1 MAKTQAA
8 APTGSALRTKTP
20 QSRSGRFVEPGKP
33 VLAGALLS
41 PAEQHASQ
49 RTRPGLV
56 LVSSSPPK
64 SAAQSLRSGGAPAP
78 PVFEDSL
85 SFRHSLEALPQSMSA
100 HDSVVEVPPHGES
113 VISLNLDGSY
123 QPRAVEDDNGL
134 REDSLSAYGFLLNPD
149 GSYKPSAVED
159 DNGLREDSL
168 SAYGFLLNP
177 DASQVQMGPLE
188 TARPGSDAML
198 NPRNDASVAAATPPM
213 SSPRGPLWG
222 SAASIGHT
230 TLNSKVHPAS
240 VLQNASR
247 ASLLP
252 SPAQA
257 AENMRVKDSSSQAR
271 KPTSASKTKE
281 SAVRAVEL
289 ALRAE
294 AVVSGEMKGFAL
306 TGSVKTTAMPTPSP
320 PVVSRPPVAAKT
332 AAANTGAR
340 QTVARMSPAA
350 AARGVGTK
358 RDRDAS
364 WTAEQVWQRS
374 YGSMEEHV
382 SGAVASTPSVL
393 LQGGEFML
401 PVNEEM
407 VGAAGSRG
415 KSRGIAAAVGLQGS
429 VDSLPANNSK
439 NLGENAFD

>member
-1 MAKTQAA
+1 
-8 APTGSALRTKTP
+8 
-20 QSRSGRFVEPGKP
+20 VEPGKP
-33 VLAGALLS
+33 ILAGALLS

-64 SAAQSLRSGGAPAP
+64 SAAQSARSGAAPAP

-85 SFRHSLEALPQSMSA
+85 SFRHSLEALPQSVSA

-113 VISLNLDGSY
+113 AIIPNLDGSY
-123 QPRAVEDDNGL
+123 QLSAAEDQDGL
-134 REDSLSAYGFLLNPD
+134 REDSLSAYD
-149 GSYKPSAVED
+149 
-159 DNGLREDSL
+159 
-168 SAYGFLLNP
+168 FLLNP
-177 DASQVQMGPLE
+177 DASQVYMGPLD
-188 TARPGSDAML
+188 TGAPDSGAGLS
-198 NPRNDASVAAATPPM
+198 PRNDETVATAVPPM

-240 VLQNASR
+240 VLQNAPR
-247 ASLLP
+247 APLLP

-257 AENMRVKDSSSQAR
+257 AENMRVKGSPSQAR

-281 SAVRAVEL
+281 SAVRAVEM

-320 PVVSRPPVAAKT
+320 PVVSRPPVVAKS
-332 AAANTGAR
+332 AVVSTGAR
-340 QTVARMSPAA
+340 PSVARMSPAA
-350 AARGVGTK
+350 AARGAGAK

-374 YGSMEEHV
+374 YGSVEDHV
-382 SGAVASTPSVL
+382 SGAVASTPSV

-407 VGAAGSRG
+407 GGVAGSRG
-415 KSRGIAAAVGLQGS
+415 KSRGIAVVGLQGS

>member
-1 MAKTQAA
+1 VAKTQAL
-8 APTGSALRTKTP
+8 APTGSVLRTKTP
-20 QSRSGRFVEPGKP
+20 QSRSGRIVEPGKH

-64 SAAQSLRSGGAPAP
+64 SAAQRVRSGGAPAP
-78 PVFEDSL
+78 PVFDDSL
-85 SFRHSLEALPQSMSA
+85 SFRHSLEALPPSVSA
-100 HDSVVEVPPHGES
+100 HDSVVEVPPHGELA
-113 VISLNLDGSY
+113 ISPNLDGSY
-123 QPRAVEDDNGL
+123 QPSAAEDQDGL
-134 REDSLSAYGFLLNPD
+134 REDSLSAYD
-149 GSYKPSAVED
+149 
-159 DNGLREDSL
+159 
-168 SAYGFLLNP
+168 FLLNP
-177 DASQVQMGPLE
+177 DASQLQMGPLD
-188 TARPGSDAML
+188 TTRPDSDPVL
-198 NPRNDASVAAATPPM
+198 NPRNNEPVVTVAPSM

-240 VLQNASR
+240 VLQNAPR

-257 AENMRVKDSSSQAR
+257 AVNMRVKDSPSQAR

-306 TGSVKTTAMPTPSP
+306 TGSVKTTAVPTPSP
-320 PVVSRPPVAAKT
+320 PVVSRPPMVAKT
-332 AAANTGAR
+332 AVANTGAR
-340 QTVARMSPAA
+340 PSVARMSPAA
-350 AARGVGTK
+350 AARGAGTK
-358 RDRDAS
+358 RDKDAS

-374 YGSMEEHV
+374 YGSVEDHV

-393 LQGGEFML
+393 LQGGEFVL
-401 PVNEEM
+401 PQGEETM
-407 VGAAGSRG
+407 GAAGSRG
-415 KSRGIAAAVGLQGS
+415 KSRGIAVVGLQGS